1 MLIMPNIFDQ
11 EIDTCVQILEKF
23 EPGLLPISLFN
34 QVARLVRLP
43 IVLVIPIRKIT
54 DRIEIGLLQRD
65 DADLWWPG
73 MWHLAGTV
81 FRGTDTTQTC
91 IERLLNDE
99 LKIQKS
105 DVPQFRSHLEHTSD
119 RGAELLLI
127 YSVEHCELQADS
139 KMEWF
144 SIDGLP
150 ATLVS
155 TELRPILELKKQ
167 ILSTENSRH
176 DEI

>member
-1 MLIMPNIFDQ
+1 MPNISDQ
-11 EIDTCVQILEKF
+11 EIDTCIQLLEKL

-43 IVLVIPIRKIT
+43 IVLVIPLRKT
-54 DRIEIGLLQRD
+54 ADQLEIGLLKRD
-65 DADLWWPG
+65 PTDMWWPG

-81 FRGTDTTQTC
+81 FRSTDTTQTC
-91 IERLLNDE
+91 IERLLTDE

-105 DVPQFRSHLEHTSD
+105 ADPQFRAHLEHTSD

-127 YSVEHCELQADS
+127 YSIEQCEVQPDS
-139 KMEWF
+139 KMKWF
-144 SIDGLP
+144 SIHDLP
-150 ATLVS
+150 TTLVS

-167 ILSTENSRH
+167 LLSSENSTH
-176 DEI
+176 AQSQL